1 MRGALKNN
9 AAMKARFT
17 SLSSTQWPN
26 ISKNI
31 LVPPYCG
38 SCSSDCSLMVSIAP
52 SPICSSVM
60 TVIEFLSATGEIEY
74 VSLYLK
80 KSIL

>member
-17 SLSSTQWPN
+17 SLSSTQWSN
-26 ISKNI
+26 ISQNI
-31 LVPPYCG
+31 LVPLYYG
-38 SCSSDCSLMVSIAP
+38 SCSSDCSLIVSITP
-52 SPICSSVM
+52 TPICSSVM
-60 TVIEFLSATGEIEY
+60 KVMEFLSATGEIEY